1 MNSVPEGLAGS
12 YRPSVEPPITSAT
25 EDASQETRVKQPRKG
40 LPGVSSETLPP
51 EQADRY
57 QSLTPTS
64 MLFTPALKAGKVQA
78 DGTREGQEIAHHLN
92 QANKQYV
99 ADASGDAGKHT
110 LGFKDERHYR
120 FQIQST
126 PAAAA
131 VFKSSRPQD
140 RASIPPGNA
149 PGRAHMAIISQVQT
163 TVDGQQYRLE
173 GGRLF
178 RFDPA
183 IATWVPDPDTRA
195 FSRISLSREGQLLK
209 MPKGVADSSAEGR
222 VTVSLSDAQSGSVLH
237 AAGATLSA
245 LDEAGNPLQ
254 LTRIGVSGNTLY
266 ATTADGEL
274 LQADLQQARGG
285 VLKMSRQP
293 VESLERALKGAVSV
307 EGFFHDDEGQ
317 LNMLVRDSRQQLHSA
332 PLTGNDSLSPQWNL
346 SDVLVKGIEKGLPQ
360 PSLQALASTV
370 DLGQRGKI
378 ALDEG
383 NLLVWDRATQS
394 WESGPRTDIQVLER
408 GLDGRAYVLQDGQL
422 KAVATRQVRDP
433 IHEGASHDLS
443 GVPKPRTQ
451 ATLDEV
457 LAGSGQQ
464 KITAFAVVDGRTFV
478 TADQD
483 NKLETN
489 LGSVTR
495 QLTLT
500 PPIAVQAL
508 ALDKDANLY
517 AHSKDGGLFMLK
529 REDWQGRSEAA
540 LSWSKVELPNGQ
552 RLDSLRMGADKHL
565 VGEWDNR
572 FFRLDTSADGAMTW
586 GPVQSASFAPG
597 PSLSEKLAGAQ
608 LRTMFPGG
616 ALAVTS
622 NVMGQTT
629 EGVPL
634 KRSFF
639 SGVKAHFHPLDSL
652 KQMGRD
658 IQHHFTGRQG
668 LESAYAENKYLR
680 KQLKPLSQ
688 SRPVPADLTSRLE
701 TLSQSGARQTLA
713 KAISGA
719 LAKVEKDSKSSAQRL
734 GDVHG
739 ITFDPK
745 PGLSRANIQ
754 PESTLHQLYE
764 AFKRLSPSSQK
775 ETAALLA
782 NFEGQG
788 LSSPAW
794 NPERKR
800 DLNHPSAVIEGDLIH
815 QANTLKQLTDLAVEL
830 DRVPDMSPSAL
841 ARVEQSLGALMKGY
855 EESPVHQM
863 SGQNIASYD
872 QAETLYKN
880 FKLLAKDLGT
890 PGSALHW
897 HLSRLLGLPADASIK
912 EALTQEIQQMGSSQ
926 TLSPSRAQ
934 GKSLGLM
941 VTGIQPVAPVEFF
954 VGVSKSHTNGV
965 SVSRTD
971 KGARVEISMDD
982 TRRLAASVASGVT
995 LGRGTGAV
1003 GPGLRVAA
1011 EMTAALANSKGASIG
1026 FEVKEADFPK
1036 MMSILTGE
1044 QGNIFDLMRLGSAHS
1059 AGESSKNNAD
1069 LSLDALAQL
1078 RMLYNPQEDIPELA
1092 SVLRSG
1098 IGLVGNVN
1106 LVHLD
1111 QSQSTSRST
1120 SGTTQGGGANGQLLR
1135 QGGVGVNVAP
1145 VNVVGLGMPGGP
1157 GPGTAAFAL
1166 PEVSFMVKFDRGQ
1179 SRGFSFSFKRP
1190 EPVAQSAI
1198 DSLVSDL
1205 SRYAPGFKG
1214 DLGALKL
1221 EGKPVAEQLAT
1232 LQRFLETHPATA
1244 TKPEAYHTL
1253 NDSLD
1258 KLVHQ
1263 QNLVEKGLRQLVS
1276 VTASA
1281 TYVGLR
1287 DDGQHAWLN
1296 DVAPANKADI
1306 VQWLKDDPQFAQV
1319 LDQLQNGEGTSVG
1332 IGLELKPDVVRT
1344 IESKI
1349 LDGENPELLIKTAL
1363 GKRENLRLKTMS
1375 LSYTASQSHALS
1387 VPSMTNIGFSSNASL
1402 GHTHKRVNAE
1412 LEYGADENKPLRMK
1426 LNDTL
1431 ESPPPAEL
1439 TIDLADQRVRT
1450 PRAPK
1455 VANPL
1460 H

>member
-1 MNSVPEGLAGS
+1 
-12 YRPSVEPPITSAT
+12 
-25 EDASQETRVKQPRKG
+25 
-40 LPGVSSETLPP
+40 
-51 EQADRY
+51 
-57 QSLTPTS
+57 
-64 MLFTPALKAGKVQA
+64 MLFTPTLKAGKVQA
-78 DGTREGQEIAHHLN
+78 DGTREGQEIARHLN
-92 QANKQYV
+92 QADKQYV

-245 LDEAGNPLQ
+245 QDEAGNPLQ
-254 LTRIGVSGNTLY
+254 LTRIGLSGNTLY

-443 GVPKPRTQ
+443 GLPKPRTQ
-451 ATLDEV
+451 VTLDEV

-489 LGSVTR
+489 LGGVTR

-540 LSWSKVELPNGQ
+540 LSWSKVELPKGQ

-565 VGEWDNR
+565 VGEWDKR

-586 GPVQSASFAPG
+586 GPVPSASASSAPG
-597 PSLSEKLAGAQ
+597 QSLTETLAGAQ
-608 LRTMFPGG
+608 MRAQFPGG
-616 ALAVTS
+616 ALSATS
-622 NVMGQTT
+622 NVLGQTT

-634 KRSFF
+634 KRGFF
-639 SGVKAHFHPLDSL
+639 AGVKAHFHPLDSL
-652 KQMGRD
+652 KEMGKG

-668 LESAYAENKYLR
+668 LESVYTENKHLHE
-680 KQLKPLSQ
+680 QLKALSQ
-688 SRPVPADLTSRLE
+688 ARPVPGDIQSRLE
-701 TLSQSGARQTLA
+701 TLSQSGPREALA
-713 KAISGA
+713 KAISEA
-719 LAKVEKDSKSSAQRL
+719 LAKVEKDSKSAAHRL
-734 GDVHG
+734 GEAHG

-745 PGLSRANIQ
+745 PSLSRANIQ

-764 AFKRLSPSSQK
+764 AFKRLSPSTQK

-782 NFEGQG
+782 NFEGQA
-788 LSSPAW
+788 LSLPAW
-794 NPERKR
+794 DPGRKR
-800 DLNHPSAVIEGDLIH
+800 DLSHPSAMIEGDLIH
-815 QANTLKQLTDLAVEL
+815 QASTLKQLTDLTVEL
-830 DRVPDMSPSAL
+830 ERVSGMSPSAL
-841 ARVEQSLGALMKGY
+841 ERIKQSLESVMKDY
-855 EESPVHQM
+855 EQSPVHKL

-897 HLSRLLGLPADASIK
+897 HLSRLLGLPADGSLK
-912 EALTQEIQQMGSSQ
+912 EAMTQEIQQMGSGQ
-926 TLSPSRAQ
+926 TLSPSRTK
-934 GKSLGLM
+934 GKNLGAM
-941 VTGIQPVAPVEFF
+941 VTGIKPVAPLEFF
-954 VGVSKSHTNGV
+954 VGVSKSYSNGV
-965 SVSRTD
+965 SISRTD

-982 TRRLAASVASGVT
+982 TRRLAASVATGLT
-995 LGRGTGAV
+995 LGKGPTAV
-1003 GPGLRVAA
+1003 GHGLRVAA
-1011 EMTAALANSKGASIG
+1011 EMTGALANTKGSSIG
-1026 FEVKEADFPK
+1026 FDVKEADFPK

-1044 QGNIFDLMRLGSAHS
+1044 QGNVFDLLQLGEAH
-1059 AGESSKNNAD
+1059 AVGESSKTNAD
-1069 LSLDALAQL
+1069 LNLDVLAQL
-1078 RMLYNPQEDIPELA
+1078 RLLYHPQEDIPEVA
-1092 SVLRSG
+1092 SVLRAG
-1098 IGLVGNVN
+1098 VGLVGNLN
-1106 LVHLD
+1106 LAHFD
-1111 QSQSTSRST
+1111 QSQSTSRSAAGT
-1120 SGTTQGGGANGQLLR
+1120 SQGGATNAQLLR
-1135 QGGVGVNVAP
+1135 QGGVGVNLGPLNA
-1145 VNVVGLGMPGGP
+1145 VGLGMPGGP
-1157 GPGTAAFAL
+1157 GHGAAVFAL
-1166 PEVSFMVKFDRGQ
+1166 PEVSVMVKFDRGQ

-1263 QNLVEKGLRQLVS
+1263 QNLVEKGLRQLTS

-1287 DDGQHAWLN
+1287 DDGQHAWLD

-1332 IGLELKPDVVRT
+1332 IGMELKPDVVRA
-1344 IESKI
+1344 IERKI
-1349 LDGENPELLIKTAL
+1349 LDGESPESLIKEAL
-1363 GKRENLRLKTMS
+1363 GKRENLRIKTMS
-1375 LSYTASQSHALS
+1375 LSYTASQSHAMS
-1387 VPSMTNIGFSSNASL
+1387 IPSMTNIGFSSNASL

-1439 TIDLADQRVRT
+1439 TLDLADQRVRT

-1455 VANPL
+1455 VA
-1460 H
+1460 